1 MQQLALFLSIYGILF
16 SSLFAEKAAEAEF
29 AKQDQI
35 LNEVYQQLKKEL
47 EPNIFEIVR
56 NEQRDWVGYRDFVS
70 EWQKGYEE
78 VSDKQAQLEMAAG
91 MTESQ
96 IVWLKAWKTTRKGAG
111 LEGEYRDAYGGVLQ
125 VVKEGGKYYFSL
137 VVVRGPTFHLGQL
150 GGKLRVNGSSAWFET
165 RADGED
171 LPTWLTFVPEGDGSG
186 RVKIVSENAH
196 FFHGARAYFDGSYLR
211 VGEVSVNERAK
222 VISGEW

>member
-70 EWQKGYEE
+70 EWQKGY
-78 VSDKQAQLEMAAG
+78 D
-91 MTESQ
+91 T
-96 IVWLKAWKTTRKGAG
+96 I
-111 LEGEYRDAYGGVLQ
+111 
-125 VVKEGGKYYFSL
+125 
-137 VVVRGPTFHLGQL
+137 
-150 GGKLRVNGSSAWFET
+150 
-165 RADGED
+165 
-171 LPTWLTFVPEGDGSG
+171 
-186 RVKIVSENAH
+186 
-196 FFHGARAYFDGSYLR
+196 
-211 VGEVSVNERAK
+211 
-222 VISGEW
+222 